1 MATYT
6 QETYD
11 IIKSVNEQLM
21 TAYFHTAKGLNEG
34 TVTHEDIDELLEV
47 IDAVTRLNN
56 NLRLAQPTPLPLDEV
71 IAK

>member
-11 IIKSVNEQLM
+11 IIKSVNDQLIS
-21 TAYFHTAKGLNEG
+21 AYMRSTKGLNDG
-34 TVTHEDIDELLEV
+34 TVTYEDLDELNEV

-56 NLRLAQPTPLPLDEV
+56 NMRVVQESSINQGKD
-71 IAK
+71 